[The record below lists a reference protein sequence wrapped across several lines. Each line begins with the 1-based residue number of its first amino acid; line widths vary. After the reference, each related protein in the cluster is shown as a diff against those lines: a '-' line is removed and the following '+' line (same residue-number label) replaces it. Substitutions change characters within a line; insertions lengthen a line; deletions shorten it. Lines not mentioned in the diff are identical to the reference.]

1 MFLFTPPALCQ
12 NTHKFG
18 FYNPDTLKPQPY
30 KLFFKIKNGLTN
42 TGSTFETFS
51 FADSFAISYLKSPAN
66 LDSLLHPVINTYSI
80 LDTKTNVY
88 YNVTLNSIPPINF
101 TAGTILNDTIF
112 TVTGG
117 MIKPK
122 TTQHNFYLDGTLG
135 SGYVPVTLANCV
147 RFFWYSKR
155 AAAQIGYGT
164 LDDNTIGDYSINLG
178 SLNLAQ
184 GMYTFVA
191 GLSNQANYL
200 YNFSIGRSN
209 ISETNT
215 DAFSIG
221 SFNHSTG
228 KQAGSIGNNN
238 STEDE
243 SDINIG
249 NYNRATG
256 TRSFNIGSSN
266 TTLAPETYTLGKG
279 LSTSRTG
286 EIVMGNYNYDISDS
300 TIFSIGAGVSVSQRK
315 NAVTVLNNRTMTG
328 NTKIVLDNK
337 DTVQVKRYRS
347 AVFNIRQTGTGAP
360 ILNFI
365 YNELGT
371 ITTTYDAAGEYRILG
386 TFDSLK
392 TMVINTTQS
401 FLDGDPPNDL
411 NLISCYLAYTNI
423 IAVKS
428 LKTDLSV
435 PVWFYAD
442 DILNQLIEIRVY
454 Y

>member
-1 MFLFTPPALCQ
+1 
-12 NTHKFG
+12 
-18 FYNPDTLKPQPY
+18 
-30 KLFFKIKNGLTN
+30 
-42 TGSTFETFS
+42 
-51 FADSFAISYLKSPAN
+51 
-66 LDSLLHPVINTYSI
+66 
-80 LDTKTNVY
+80 
-88 YNVTLNSIPPINF
+88 
-101 TAGTILNDTIF
+101 
-112 TVTGG
+112 
-117 MIKPK
+117 
-122 TTQHNFYLDGTLG
+122 
-135 SGYVPVTLANCV
+135 
-147 RFFWYSKR
+147 
-155 AAAQIGYGT
+155 
-164 LDDNTIGDYSINLG
+164 
-178 SLNLAQ
+178 
-184 GMYTFVA
+184 MYTFVA

-423 IAVKS
+423 ISVKS